1 MARSFDDCYSSSY
14 RSVLRAV
21 VLLVPS
27 MDDAHDLTQEAYAR
41 ALARW
46 SDVGELESPEGWVR
60 KVAVNAAIDL
70 TRRNRSRLSAYRL
83 LHGSE
88 ALVRPEDGSS
98 IDVQRA
104 IAALKPAHRQAVVL
118 HYLLDMSVAQI
129 ARETGRPVGTVKTNL
144 ARGRAALAA
153 LLRVPVEVAVGA

>member
-1 MARSFDDCYSSSY
+1 VTRSFDDCYQFSY
-14 RSVLRAV
+14 RFVLRAV

-27 MDDAHDLTQEAYAR
+27 MEDAHDLTQEAYAR

-88 ALVRPEDGSS
+88 APVRQEDGSS

-118 HYLLDMSVAQI
+118 HYLLDMSVDQI
-129 ARETGRPVGTVKTNL
+129 ARETGRPAGTVKTNL
-144 ARGRAALAA
+144 ARGRTALAA
-153 LLRVPVEVAVGA
+153 LLRVPVEVAVDA